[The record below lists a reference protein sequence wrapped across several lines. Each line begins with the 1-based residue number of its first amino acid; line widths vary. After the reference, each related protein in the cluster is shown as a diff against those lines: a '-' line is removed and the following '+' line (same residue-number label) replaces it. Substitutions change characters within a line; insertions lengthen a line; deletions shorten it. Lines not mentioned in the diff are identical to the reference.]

1 VFSLFKQ
8 HAARRILCRRTD
20 ELYPVSVC
28 FTSMEDSLVRRV
40 SSGLTWIVGNVTLPW
55 KISGRKD

>member
-1 VFSLFKQ
+1 
-8 HAARRILCRRTD
+8 
-20 ELYPVSVC
+20 
-28 FTSMEDSLVRRV
+28 MEDSLVRRV